1 MGQCTI
7 GGVRIITSTNSQTN
21 DKYTNFVIGATTS
34 RNVADLIVSDINSSK
49 FQRIMSKNA
58 EYAELAK
65 DSIFN
70 LDGNKF
76 KKYVRMYEKQEY
88 PSVAASAYK
97 GQVDSKGEFDS
108 ADTKKDALEYTGNL
122 AINVYYKLA
131 AKRGIS
137 KINDNAV
144 KTSIRK
150 EVARQIR
157 DNLLKRALSY
167 AETKNNKKAYENL
180 ENIAEQ
186 LIIADKRIVSARKHF
201 IEVKKTND
209 NDAKVLWA
217 TRLKAAVNDKEALTQ
232 DLLTQSHNLFK
243 GDIDALVNQNYLAL
257 ANQVLGNKID
267 QETWFSEV
275 GNLPSVFNIRELF
288 TDIREHDKVND
299 FKDYDEYNIESL
311 MTEDEIYS
319 IDASTANW
327 DDSIYSDY
335 LKHYD
340 GRLKLYFSSLFRLK
354 DTSKTEDGQYNY
366 ETDNKLGV
374 AQTMGAGYIIAQL
387 STFGDFS
394 SVNNFIASVREI
406 ANNIPG
412 LAGLIKLADDMENDR
427 SFANMVASNLAKPV
441 MLKNMII
448 YNGTDLNVV
457 HSNQAAYASTQIF
470 NRLMSISKITLNTFY
485 DESVDDIS
493 EQYLIELNKIN
504 NPEEFKSSRIK
515 IGNFIVNYFKTN
527 FAGINPDII
536 ENYYYTTDNNEKL
549 NRAKRL
555 LEIINRYNKQIP
567 KVQQSIAKESERVRR
582 TNEQLKKTIANTL
595 QLPEWYNV
603 PLSSEQRAQFNP
615 DAVDYTP
622 IISVIGQLSEL
633 LSGQMP
639 SNVELNSGN
648 AENNMSSDVI
658 KNSYLTNFLKQLN
671 YIIENPDGTEN
682 QQGVELLK
690 DFLTKKGKDKATGF
704 YEYSTILFGVKN
716 PRYKKGSQ
724 QPKYLRE
731 GLFIKDDNGVIT
743 LNPNAKNL
751 INIILFNGIKN
762 TNVRD
767 GQLYQ
772 NMSRSDY
779 FTSIVACYFSPIN
792 YNRQIGNG
800 SQQAVTDY
808 AQVLLR
814 IPSDASNQ
822 YAIQMPKWNTD
833 NLYNYD
839 EKATKDF
846 INEELIKPYTSLKGI
861 NDKFTKRVA
870 NNLYDDIKL
879 SAIFKNKKKNFID
892 TETAA
897 NILYDGGINGL
908 VNLYGYYHENNGK
921 LLPLVVKSGNS
932 SFIIYLESND
942 ATWKS
947 GKNYKIK
954 GISSLDGT
962 RIIKEDPLLLEKY
975 TEIQYKPVNEAIYEY
990 FISHMNTINEFAFNK
1005 QKTTRQYNKNS
1016 VIYQGFKNQL
1026 FGEFNGMFN
1035 AISDIFENI
1044 EGPDGRIHYVTKEN
1058 TTGLFDYYHYDKDIV
1073 KDGKLTGSAFT
1084 FTKLF
1089 TINNYNAGELIEQA
1103 LNLYG
1108 ENGLFKPYGDGKL
1121 ELNLDRIDL
1130 INQDLTANFDNIVK
1144 LFDSTLGT
1152 ILDKWLDTFSQ
1163 YINDESSKYSF
1174 VTQNYTRNQIQEALI
1189 NQTLAYMEFDD
1200 LFEGNSKFYKD
1211 AQTFLKRDKEVQAG
1225 GQAYMGGVDLSDDI
1239 GAPIHDINDT
1249 TGNPI
1254 SIQIRDRNGKFIDV
1268 KSKNF
1273 SGEAIV
1279 DGVLTAR
1286 NGFRA
1291 ITIKNTIKKFDISN
1305 DIYNKIKEQL
1315 LTQGISEEFASSI
1328 AENIASGYGY
1338 GKNGQSTKVNDAQ
1351 SYITFEEFIRRK
1363 WADGTISE
1371 YGDLIEKILDE
1382 NYKLTEADYDAI
1394 NRKIQV
1400 QKNFY
1405 YDIAFDDNTG
1415 LFYPRQIKN
1424 AEFVLIPR
1432 FIKGSELEQLYN
1444 IMKENDINQINTV
1457 ETSKA
1462 ANINTLEFW
1471 DNNGEVV
1478 YAKDENG
1485 EYITDDKGN
1494 KIPKL
1499 VKDIEK
1505 IPESIQTYYYRYLY
1519 KQQDVVDHID
1529 DEENKAGIQ
1538 ILKKIQDNIIGN
1550 PNASEA
1556 SKIAVKTIQDN
1567 LTQNVIDDFNQLMK
1581 DCGWT
1586 VNDRGELVNEDGS
1599 DQLNFDEFY
1608 RKARNE
1614 AARLGMDSN
1623 FIDYI
1628 TPDENGRSKMP
1639 TFMNNVSSKLESIA
1653 QSVFNNSI
1661 IRQKLPGFH
1670 AVQVSKVGYRNNLRY
1685 IVDDE
1690 GITCEIAIAPWSTEI
1705 KQMIAKYGKEK
1716 TRKKLEKIGADTFIG
1731 YRIPT
1736 EGKQSIIKMKV
1747 VDFLDETQG
1756 STIIVPDEWVAQSGS
1771 DFDIDTIYSIVHR
1784 LAIESKKVSKKVK
1797 VIKKTPEGKDFE
1809 VEETQWV
1816 DEDDFVVKNKGRD
1829 KRNNEILEA
1838 FKTILSDPASFEENA
1853 SRSNYDDIT
1862 NALDKYKPKEQNAS
1876 VYNVFT
1882 EVQFMQNAIDGRKLK
1897 AFSVNRDTFNS
1908 ISNIVHG
1915 VLQNSGITVE
1925 YDLSKINK
1933 DNLIA
1938 AYGKDAIYII
1948 DKDTDTLNFDEI
1960 NKTFLSKINY
1970 IPYKRTGDIIN
1981 SVSKGNNICLGT
1993 QMLCIEMIA
2002 DAFNNGDVQHNV
2014 KAWPISIWAKSP
2026 VTEDDII
2033 HYTTLV
2039 NINDKYYIFDMPQS
2053 EFIIPTGNVFTE
2065 YGETHKEAEIKE
2077 YKPRLIPFTKDSLQT
2092 LFGSTEEHAAS
2103 DINQSNDLLNR
2114 LSNKSNFKINLD
2126 ISFIKSIQKQYAKV
2140 YHNRIG
2146 WSDNNRNVVGKL
2158 ITPYSSQTT
2167 AHILDAIKQGTI
2179 PNETDYTF
2187 GSFKTLIDLGIDYD
2201 TAVSFLAQQ
2210 AITDLNDEYFKVNS
2224 VFTGGYLTVIENV
2237 YRKFAQDNGFTFN
2250 GEVIRDTAPFK
2261 IIIQAIEQNEDFV
2274 NKYKDYWGIK
2284 SFDDIPS
2291 LSEEKFAKNIN
2302 NGKNIYHYFGV
2313 LQIFNN
2319 LKKQTNIIEDIAQCS
2334 RPDAT
2339 GAKQTVRATR
2349 NMLKN
2354 ILDYSTDKKHS
2365 SLVTTSG
2372 NHFLDDLYGLEPWG
2386 WEYNGSVDWTD
2397 FNINLEASK
2406 YKYLAAM
2413 LKYGVKTSV
2422 EANKQLFL
2430 FAGDKFDKLTT
2441 FVESR
2446 IGREL
2451 NDDEFNLFKKYYVS
2465 NIYAGLELINSPI
2478 FLDKNNNIHSNPNYG
2493 NYGPSFWDTERSR
2506 IFGYTEPAENGDGF
2520 TVENISNPTE
2530 EEIEKYNLLTP
2541 LQKVLFIKKMMPY
2554 DDNIFNKLYIAKSSD
2569 RNIKEKGYTNNKISI
2584 NIDNN
2589 NIETLYQQ
2597 FADAFFNENS
2607 LIRLAAIDL
2616 LKYAMLVEGFN
2627 YKNGAVSKIIPN
2639 KVLLAYVN
2647 ERGENIIETI
2657 NDDFNINLDNEDEI
2671 ADKFIRSHSELLRTV
2686 TIAKPSSKENQTTLG
2701 DVLNRYREQIQVLKI
2716 NKDGKEVIDTEYDG
2730 YISIPVSDETND
2742 ILDALR
2748 LGSNTLSRKY
2758 IKINSA
2764 TSATDKQTVT
2774 LYKVIPNTSEDD
2786 KGFTYVT
2793 NYNLVP
2799 LNLLEENEYSDVSI
2813 NNNNNV
2819 YYNYDFYTAK
2829 HDEIINT
2836 ENFVVIDKEYRAEKY
2851 VRKTTYTSDYN
2862 RIESLIN
2869 DKDSPSKEL
2878 ATRTKD
2884 QIVNW
2889 YLNDRVNKNASTF
2902 GIIQV
2907 RGPLANTVL
2916 AFEKDAA
2923 HKESIQDIVL
2933 DDLGTILT
2941 VKIVPLNDR
2950 FVNKMRAIRKGIKKN
2965 VTEYVRD
2972 ISLSDNFYWG
2982 KENEYTGLY
2991 KIIPIISENTQER
3004 IEQEQKDTEITADE
3018 LHSKFSGIFDEIK
3031 YQTTGVRPITEIHD
3045 VSTLILKDLQYKKN
3059 HGNDSVANSLSM
3071 LSIKGFVPNDSESI
3085 EHYQTDIYKIAAKYY
3100 REAADDI
3107 LKRIDRFECNG
3118 SYYSIAND
3126 ELYEELREDSSR
3138 VNDLYRLILE
3148 ASTFGNQIAK
3158 IGDLQISGED
3168 KETSTNIE
3176 RIQKAIKDVRNNP
3189 KIHKAFQNVYNIYL
3203 AKEYATNPNIRMGIV
3218 EMTDIFGDSDWFDA
3232 NIGDITH
3239 LNHKQI
3245 QVVTKLATREL
3256 EKAHLIAADEIADF
3270 EEWWNNIEQQ
3280 LGKDGMT
3287 SALDKIIDKEGKFI
3301 KSYTKQFIEDKN
3313 AWRDKLAKAEANG
3326 KTSLEYLKVK
3336 HARDKWYIENVSQ
3349 QYVEQ
3354 YYKDK
3359 YNNEDYILRT
3369 NPEAYSEYLT
3379 LEQEYYGL
3387 GKFALLT
3394 TQQRLRKKVIAEKM
3408 SDMRADGPLNDF
3420 LNKRKEINDKYFE
3433 YVESDDFRNTLE
3445 KHKEIL
3451 NGYRKTYPDM
3461 TVWDMYTNPDEEFS
3475 RFKDSY
3481 DWIKCNTVYEFSND
3495 AKQAIYGAFR
3505 DLKTIDDMKKR
3516 PIMKVINKF
3525 DKDIR
3530 TDISGQIIGTLYSLD
3545 DAREIRDIM
3554 RRKYS
3559 PYGQFD
3565 EDGNLVIPLYTENK
3579 EAYDSDANLIKVVPE
3594 TPIFKENLFTEQLL
3608 DEDERTT
3615 EIRITKRKLYTRI
3628 NDIIKNGIVD
3638 EENAKAGYGK
3648 PGEISAKLLVE
3659 NCTKEELIELGNLY
3673 KDLRAISKAATRI
3686 YDEHNSDAGKTD
3698 KKPFVYRTNTPA
3710 LLGQHTYIQSLS
3722 GDIRKILENI
3732 FYEKDKDGF
3741 IKYKKKQ
3748 PIGNKFI
3755 YGYIDLN
3762 KNGLGEY
3769 TDEAKKYIDEKKTAA
3784 RKLLDENI
3792 VYENTEYYY
3801 KARAAAEAQ
3810 GEDYYNEW
3818 FDANHIYNPYKH
3830 QWEPIAIW
3838 TVMRANPA
3846 GNLHAKADY
3855 IANRDNTERIPKN
3868 GTINQNYNKDL
3879 GPTYNNKGSYTNA
3892 TYNNLTTQE
3901 KELLDGL
3908 EKRAYQYA
3916 ITSKQQKFLNAG
3928 FAPRVYEKDTDWVDT
3943 LNDTLNLFGLGR
3955 RNVPTKDWHENVDY
3969 SHDFDIEFNMYKL
3982 LKAKG
3987 YQQPLTLRKQA
3998 VGETNE
4004 EYAAYKKDY
4013 EEQVKQINAANLKLD
4028 NDVFS
4033 KNWKEVY
4040 KRLIEEGNNFLAR
4053 NRMKDLLYL
4062 TLEDLRQREAYATST
4077 RWRSVGDL
4085 VKNKNTSTNQNE
4097 AFYMTS
4103 QTRTADTFQNWIRRF
4118 LFEEYKKYN
4127 VGTNIADRVQA
4138 MNSAKFM
4145 MLNLMS
4151 GINNVTVGLVNMIM
4165 ESSAGDYF
4173 TNEDLRRAMANYTK
4187 NIPGIINHFVNDEV
4201 SNETVALMEMFS
4213 IEGYD
4218 RVQSPFQ
4225 DFKAQAA
4232 EKANSVAYGFLSS
4245 GEHFMQNSAMLAML
4259 ESHRLYQDPI
4269 SGKWVIGSEQDY
4281 LQGVEMAA
4289 IQATLKQLSE
4299 ESGINNAFYSQLKD
4313 YFNDVYIPSIK
4324 NDKREAMRFDRNQKD
4339 ILAAFIRSNGFKVG
4353 TKQEAV
4359 ARRKEFADRYL
4370 AIKSDL
4376 IKQAKEEF
4384 AGFTTIK
4391 DNVYFDEKQ
4400 KRERIKND
4408 SHLTQDHIAEL
4419 IVKAKSVNKKI
4430 HGVYDKLGAAK
4441 IERYTL
4447 GSLIMQYRKHL
4458 YPGFMK
4464 HWRKKGYYNELRGT
4478 NEYGM
4483 FWSVIDLLT
4492 TDFRYKGSIND
4503 HWSDAATGSDEQEA
4517 QKSIANVFK
4526 LFINNAIDLGINYKL
4541 LPDWQKRNIKRF
4553 AGDIGGIMV
4562 SLAVIA
4568 AIYALMDSDDLKDSK
4583 WANEMLYLAD
4593 RLYGESSM
4601 YGVFLS
4607 GGLWTEFSN
4616 FKDKPI
4622 VALDYVYDGMKL
4634 WGYISQWATN
4644 PDYEPNYTRGT
4655 YKGENKMW
4663 VTIRRNIPAYRQY
4676 QQIKHI
4682 NSHNNYYKVNEN
4694 NFAQTLFKNLG
4705 ISIRNDKQFD
4715 NSDPFYSLNR

>member
-7 GGVRIITSTNSQTN
+7 SGVRIITSTNSQIN

-34 RNVADLIVSDINSSK
+34 RNVADLIVSDINSGK
-49 FQRIMSKNA
+49 FQQTMSKNT

-76 KKYVRMYEKQEY
+76 KKYVRIYEKQEY
-88 PSVAASAYK
+88 PSVTASAYK

-108 ADTKKDALEYTGNL
+108 ADTKKEALEYTGNL
-122 AINVYYKLA
+122 AIDIYYKLA

-137 KINDNAV
+137 KINDNVIKA
-144 KTSIRK
+144 SIRK
-150 EVARQIR
+150 EVTRQIR
-157 DNLLKRALSY
+157 DTLLKRSIYY
-167 AETKNNKKAYENL
+167 AENKNKDNFSKNL
-180 ENIAEQ
+180 RNIAEQ
-186 LIIADKRIVSARKHF
+186 LITADKRIVSARKHF
-201 IEVKKTND
+201 IEVKKTNN

-217 TRLKAAVNDKEALTQ
+217 TRLKASVNDKEALTQ

-243 GDIDALVNQNYLAL
+243 GDIDTIENQNYLAL
-257 ANQVLGNKID
+257 AQQVLGD
-267 QETWFSEV
+267 ELSRTAWFSEV
-275 GNLPSVFNIRELF
+275 GNLPSVFDIRELF
-288 TDIREHDKVND
+288 ADIREHDKVND

-327 DDSIYSDY
+327 NDSIYSDY

-340 GRLKLYFSSLFRLK
+340 GRLKLYFSTLK
-354 DTSKTEDGQYNY
+354 TLGNIVTTNDGQYSY
-366 ETDNKLGV
+366 ERGNNRLGV
-374 AQTMGAGYIIAQL
+374 TETMGAGYIIAQL

-394 SVNNFIASVREI
+394 SVSAFIASVRRI
-406 ANNIPG
+406 AENIPG
-412 LAGLIKLADDMENDR
+412 LEGLIKLADDMENDR
-427 SFANMVASNLAKPV
+427 SFANMVTSNLAKPII
-441 MLKNMII
+441 LKNMII

-493 EQYLIELNKIN
+493 EQYLVELNKIN

-515 IGNFIVNYFKTN
+515 IGKFIVNYFKTN
-527 FAGINPDII
+527 FIGINPDII
-536 ENYYYTTDNNEKL
+536 ENYYYTNDNNEKL

-567 KVQQSIAKESERVRR
+567 KIQQSIAKEFETVRR
-582 TNEQLKKTIANTL
+582 TNEQLKKTIAKRNEIKL
-595 QLPEWYNV
+595 KDVYLP
-603 PLSSEQRAQFNP
+603 LEQRAQFNP

-622 IISVIGQLSEL
+622 IISIIGQLSEL

-682 QQGVELLK
+682 QRGVELLK

-731 GLFIKDDNGVIT
+731 GLFIKDDNGTIT

-833 NLYNYD
+833 NLYNYN

-846 INEELIKPYTSLKGI
+846 INEELIKPYISLKGV

-892 TETAA
+892 AETAA
-897 NILYDGGINGL
+897 NILYNGGINGL
-908 VNLYGYYHENNGK
+908 VNLYGYYQENNGK
-921 LLPLVVKSGNS
+921 LLPLVTKNGNS

-947 GKNYKIK
+947 GKNYKIR

-962 RIIKEDPLLLEKY
+962 RVVKEDPLLLEKY
-975 TEIQYKPVNEAIYEY
+975 TEIQYKNIDEAIYEY
-990 FISHMNTINEFAFNK
+990 FISHMNIINEFAFDK

-1035 AISDIFENI
+1035 AISDVFENI
-1044 EGPDGRIHYVTKEN
+1044 EGPDGKIHYVTKEN
-1058 TTGLFDYYHYDKDIV
+1058 TTGLFDYYHYNKSIV

-1089 TINNYNAGELIEQA
+1089 TINNYSAGELIEQV

-1108 ENGLFKPYGDGKL
+1108 EDGLFKPYGDGKL

-1130 INQDLTANFDNIVK
+1130 INQDLTANFDNIIK

-1163 YINDESSKYSF
+1163 YINEESSKYSF

-1200 LFEGNSKFYKD
+1200 LFEGSSKFYKD
-1211 AQTFLKRDKEVQAG
+1211 AQTFLKRDKEIQAG
-1225 GQAYMGGVDLSDDI
+1225 GQVYMGGVDLSDDI

-1254 SIQIRDRNGKFIDV
+1254 SIQIRDRNGKLIDV

-1291 ITIKNTIKKFDISN
+1291 ITIKNTIKKFYISN
-1305 DIYNKIKEQL
+1305 DIYNKIKKQL
-1315 LTQGISEEFASSI
+1315 LAQGISEEFASNI

-1371 YGDLIEKILDE
+1371 YGNLIEKILDE

-1432 FIKGSELEQLYN
+1432 FIRQTPLEELYN
-1444 IMKENDINQINTV
+1444 IMIDNDINQVNTI

-1471 DNNGEVV
+1471 DNNGV
-1478 YAKDENG
+1478 AHA
-1485 EYITDDKGN
+1485 N
-1494 KIPKL
+1494 KLKQDLATTPTA
-1499 VKDIEK
+1499 
-1505 IPESIQTYYYRYLY
+1505 IQTYYYRYLY

-1538 ILKKIQDNIIGN
+1538 ILKKIQDNVIGN

-1556 SKIAVKTIQDN
+1556 SKNAVKTIQDN

-1581 DCGWT
+1581 NCDWT
-1586 VNDRGELVNEDGS
+1586 VNDKGELVNEDGS

-1628 TPDENGRSKMP
+1628 TPDENGRPKMP

-1670 AVQVSKVGYRNNLRY
+1670 AVQVTKVGYRDDLKY

-1690 GITCEIAIAPWSTEI
+1690 GITCEIAVAPWSTEI
-1705 KQMIAKYGKEK
+1705 KQMIAKYGKEE
-1716 TRKKLEKIGADTFIG
+1716 TIKKLQTIGADTFIG

-1771 DFDIDTIYSIVHR
+1771 DFDIDTIYSIVHE
-1784 LAIESKKVSKKVK
+1784 LAIETEKVSKKVK

-1816 DEDDFVVKNKGRD
+1816 EEDNFVIKNKGRD

-1862 NALDKYKPKEQNAS
+1862 SALDKYKPKEQNAS

-1908 ISNIVHG
+1908 ISNVVHG

-1938 AYGKDAIYII
+1938 AYGEESIKISD
-1948 DKDTDTLNFDEI
+1948 DG
-1960 NKTFLSKINY
+1960 KT
-1970 IPYKRTGDIIN
+1970 
-1981 SVSKGNNICLGT
+1981 
-1993 QMLCIEMIA
+1993 
-2002 DAFNNGDVQHNV
+2002 
-2014 KAWPISIWAKSP
+2014 
-2026 VTEDDII
+2026 
-2033 HYTTLV
+2033 
-2039 NINDKYYIFDMPQS
+2039 
-2053 EFIIPTGNVFTE
+2053 
-2065 YGETHKEAEIKE
+2065 
-2077 YKPRLIPFTKDSLQT
+2077 
-2092 LFGSTEEHAAS
+2092 
-2103 DINQSNDLLNR
+2103 
-2114 LSNKSNFKINLD
+2114 
-2126 ISFIKSIQKQYAKV
+2126 AKV

-2146 WSDNNRNVVGKL
+2146 WSNNNRNVIGKL

-2201 TAVSFLAQQ
+2201 TAVSFLGQK

-2224 VFTGGYLTVIENV
+2224 VFTGGYPTVIENV
-2237 YRKFAQDNGFTFN
+2237 YRRFAQDNGFTFN
-2250 GEVIRDTAPFK
+2250 GEAIRDTAPFK
-2261 IIIQAIEQNEDFV
+2261 IVLQAIEQNEDFV
-2274 NKYKDYWGIK
+2274 NKYKEYWGLK

-2302 NGKNIYHYFGV
+2302 NGENIYHYFGV

-2319 LKKQTNIIEDIAQCS
+2319 LKKQTDIIEDIAQCS

-2354 ILDYSTDKKHS
+2354 IIEYSTDKKHS

-2372 NHFLDDLYGLEPWG
+2372 NHFLVDLYGLMD
-2386 WEYNGSVDWTD
+2386 NGD
-2397 FNINLEASK
+2397 INLDASK

-2413 LKYGVKTSV
+2413 LKYGIKTSV

-2430 FAGDKFDKLTT
+2430 FAGDNFDKLTT
-2441 FVESR
+2441 FIENR

-2451 NDDEFNLFKKYYVS
+2451 NDDEFNLLKKYYVS

-2493 NYGPSFWDTERSR
+2493 SYGPSFWDTERSR

-2520 TVENISNPTE
+2520 TVKNISNPSE

-2597 FADAFFNENS
+2597 FADAFFNENR

-2627 YKNGAVSKIIPN
+2627 YKNGAVSKVIPN

-2647 ERGENIIETI
+2647 ERGENIIESI
-2657 NDDFNINLDNEDEI
+2657 NHDFNVNLDNEDEI

-2686 TIAKPSSKENQTTLG
+2686 SIAKPSSKENQTTLG
-2701 DVLNRYREQIQVLKI
+2701 DVLNRYREQVQVLKV
-2716 NKDGKEVIDTEYDG
+2716 NKDGEEVIDTEYDG
-2730 YISIPVSDETND
+2730 YISIPVSDETKD

-2764 TSATDKQTVT
+2764 ISAADKQTVT
-2774 LYKVIPNTSEDD
+2774 LYKVIPNTSEND

-2799 LNLLEENEYSDVSI
+2799 LNLLEENEYSDTSI

-2851 VRKTTYTSDYN
+2851 IRKTTYSSDYN
-2862 RIESLIN
+2862 RIEFLIN

-2923 HKESIQDIVL
+2923 RKESIQDIVL
-2933 DDLGTILT
+2933 DDLGTTLT
-2941 VKIVPLNDR
+2941 VKIIPLSDR
-2950 FVNKMRAIRKGIKKN
+2950 FVNKMRAVRKGITKN

-2972 ISLSDNFYWG
+2972 ISLGNNFYWG
-2982 KENEYTGLY
+2982 KENEYHGLY

-3004 IEQEQKDTEITADE
+3004 IEQEQKDTEVTADE

-3118 SYYSIAND
+3118 SYYSIAD
-3126 ELYEELREDSSR
+3126 DKLYEELREDSSR
-3138 VNDLYRLILE
+3138 VNNLYRLILE

-3189 KIHKAFQNVYNIYL
+3189 KIYKAFQNVYNIYL

-3232 NIGDITH
+3232 NIGDVTH

-3245 QVVTKLATREL
+3245 QVVTKLATQEL
-3256 EKAHLIAADEIADF
+3256 EKARLIAADEIADF

-3301 KSYTKQFIEDKN
+3301 KPYTKQFIEDKD
-3313 AWRDKLAKAEANG
+3313 AWRNKLSKAEANG
-3326 KTSLEYLKVK
+3326 KTSLEYLKIK

-3359 YNNEDYILRT
+3359 YDNEDYILRI
-3369 NPEAYSEYLT
+3369 NPEAYSKYLT

-3387 GKFALLT
+3387 GKFTLLT
-3394 TQQRLRKKVIAEKM
+3394 AQQRLRKKVIAEKM

-3451 NGYRKTYPDM
+3451 DGYRRIYPDM
-3461 TVWDMYTNPDEEFS
+3461 SVWDMYTNPDEEFS
-3475 RFKDSY
+3475 RFRDSY
-3481 DWIKCNTVYEFSND
+3481 DWIKCNTVYEFSDD

-3505 DLKTIDDMKKR
+3505 DLKTTDDMKKR

-3565 EDGNLVIPLYTENK
+3565 EDGNLIIPPYTENK

-3594 TPIFKENLFTEQLL
+3594 TPIFKESLFTEQLL

-3615 EIRITKRKLYTRI
+3615 EIRVTKRKLYTRI

-3638 EENAKAGYGK
+3638 EENAQAGYGK

-3673 KDLRAISKAATRI
+3673 KDLRTISKAATRI

-3698 KKPFVYRTNTPA
+3698 KKPFVYRTNSLA
-3710 LLGQHTYIQSLS
+3710 LSDQHIYIQSLS

-3732 FYEKDKDGF
+3732 FYEKDRNGF
-3741 IKYKKKQ
+3741 IKYKKKK

-3762 KNGLGEY
+3762 KNSSGEY
-3769 TDEAKKYIDEKKTAA
+3769 TDEAKKYINEKKTAA

-3792 VYENTEYYY
+3792 VYENTEYYD
-3801 KARAAAEAQ
+3801 KAKIAAKAQ

-3818 FDANHIYNPYKH
+3818 RDANHVYNPYKH
-3830 QWEPIAIW
+3830 KLEPIAIW

-3846 GNLHAKADY
+3846 GSLHAKADY
-3855 IANRDNTERIPKN
+3855 VANRDNTERIPKN

-3879 GPTYNNKGSYTNA
+3879 GPTYNNKGSYTNT
-3892 TYNNLTTQE
+3892 TYNNFTTQE

-3916 ITSKQQKFLNAG
+3916 ITSKQQRFLNAG
-3928 FAPRVYEKDTDWVDT
+3928 FAPRVYEKDTDWADT

-3987 YQQPLTLRKQA
+3987 YQQPPTLRKQA

-4004 EYAAYKKDY
+4004 EYAAYKRDH

-4040 KRLIEEGNNFLAR
+4040 KRLIEEGNNFITR
-4053 NRMKDLLYL
+4053 NKMKDLLYL
-4062 TLEDLRQREAYATST
+4062 TFEDLRQREAYATST
-4077 RWRSVGDL
+4077 RWRSIGDL

-4103 QTRTADTFQNWIRRF
+4103 QARTADTFQNWIRRF

-4151 GINNVTVGLVNMIM
+4151 GINNVNVGLVNMIM
-4165 ESSAGDYF
+4165 ESTAGDYF
-4173 TNEDLRRAMANYTK
+4173 TNADLRRAMANYTK
-4187 NIPGIINHFVNDEV
+4187 NVPGIINHFVNDEV

-4232 EKANSVAYGFLSS
+4232 EKANSIAYGFLSS
-4245 GEHFMQNSAMLAML
+4245 GEHFMQNSVMLAML
-4259 ESHRLYQDPI
+4259 ESHKLYIDPADEKHE
-4269 SGKWVIGSEQDY
+4269 KWVIGSEQDY
-4281 LQGVEMAA
+4281 LQGIEMAA
-4289 IQATLKQLSE
+4289 IRATLKQLSE
-4299 ESGINNAFYSQLKD
+4299 ESGTNNAFYSQLKD

-4324 NDKREAMRFDRNQKD
+4324 TDKREAMRFDRNQKD
-4339 ILAAFIRSNGFKVG
+4339 ILGAFIRSNGFKVG

-4384 AGFTTIK
+4384 ADFTTIK

-4400 KRERIKND
+4400 KRERIKNG

-4419 IVKAKSVNKKI
+4419 VVKAKSVNKKI

-4503 HWSDAATGSDEQEA
+4503 HWADAATSSDEQEA
-4517 QKSIANVFK
+4517 QKSVANVFK

-4553 AGDIGGIMV
+4553 AGDIGGIMI
-4562 SLAVIA
+4562 SLTVIA
-4568 AIYALMDSDDLKDSK
+4568 AIYALMDGDDLKDSK

-4663 VTIRRNIPAYRQY
+4663 VTVRRNIPAYRQY

-4682 NSHNNYYKVNEN
+4682 SSHNNYYKVNEN

-4705 ISIRNDKQFD
+4705 ISIRNDSQFD

>member
-34 RNVADLIVSDINSSK
+34 RNVADLIVSDINSGK
-49 FQRIMSKNA
+49 FQQIMSKNA

-88 PSVAASAYK
+88 PSVTASAYK

-144 KTSIRK
+144 KASIRK
-150 EVARQIR
+150 EIARQIR

-167 AETKNNKKAYENL
+167 AETKNNKKAYENI

-217 TRLKAAVNDKEALTQ
+217 NRLKAATNDKEALTQ

-257 ANQVLGNKID
+257 ANQVLGNKIN

-311 MTEDEIYS
+311 MTEDEVYS

-327 DDSIYSDY
+327 DDSVYSDY

-441 MLKNMII
+441 ILKNMII

-470 NRLMSISKITLNTFY
+470 NRLMGISKITLNTFY

-493 EQYLIELNKIN
+493 EQYLVELNKIN

-582 TNEQLKKTIANTL
+582 TNEQLKKIIANTL

-622 IISVIGQLSEL
+622 IISIIGQLSEL

-682 QQGVELLK
+682 QRGVELLK

-716 PRYKKGSQ
+716 PRYRKGSQ

-779 FTSIVACYFSPIN
+779 FTSIIACYFFPIN

-822 YAIQMPKWNTD
+822 YAIQMPKWNID

-846 INEELIKPYTSLKGI
+846 INEELIKPYISLKGV
-861 NDKFTKRVA
+861 NDKFTKKVA

-892 TETAA
+892 AETAA
-897 NILYDGGINGL
+897 NILYNGGINGL
-908 VNLYGYYHENNGK
+908 VNLYGYYQENNGK
-921 LLPLVVKSGNS
+921 LLPLVVKNGNS
-932 SFIIYLESND
+932 SFIVYLESND

-962 RIIKEDPLLLEKY
+962 RVVKEDPLLLEKY
-975 TEIQYKPVNEAIYEY
+975 TEIQYKAVNEAIYEY
-990 FISHMNTINEFAFNK
+990 FISHMNTINEFAFDK

-1044 EGPDGRIHYVTKEN
+1044 EGSDGRIHYVTKEN
-1058 TTGLFDYYHYDKDIV
+1058 TTGLFDFYHYNKSIV
-1073 KDGKLTGSAFT
+1073 ENGKLTGSAFT

-1130 INQDLTANFDNIVK
+1130 INQDLTANFDNIIK
-1144 LFDSTLGT
+1144 LFDSTLGA
-1152 ILDKWLDTFSQ
+1152 ILDKWLDAFSQ
-1163 YINDESSKYSF
+1163 YINEESSKYSF

-1200 LFEGNSKFYKD
+1200 LFEGSSKFYKD

-1249 TGNPI
+1249 IGNPI
-1254 SIQIRDRNGKFIDV
+1254 SIQIRDRNGKLIDV

-1273 SGEAIV
+1273 SGEAII

-1305 DIYNKIKEQL
+1305 DIYNKIKKQL
-1315 LTQGISEEFASSI
+1315 LAQGISEEFASSI

-1338 GKNGQSTKVNDAQ
+1338 GKNGQFTKVNDAQ

-1382 NYKLTEADYDAI
+1382 NYKLTEADYNAI

-1424 AEFVLIPR
+1424 AEFVLILR
-1432 FIKGSELEQLYN
+1432 FIRQTPLEELYN
-1444 IMKENDINQINTV
+1444 IMIDNDINQVNTI

-1471 DNNGEVV
+1471 DNNGV
-1478 YAKDENG
+1478 AHA
-1485 EYITDDKGN
+1485 DKL
-1494 KIPKL
+1494 KQDLATTPTA
-1499 VKDIEK
+1499 
-1505 IPESIQTYYYRYLY
+1505 IQTYYYRYLY

-1538 ILKKIQDNIIGN
+1538 ILKKIQDNVIGN

-1556 SKIAVKTIQDN
+1556 SKTAVKTIQDN

-1586 VNDRGELVNEDGS
+1586 VNDKGELINEDGS

-1628 TPDENGRSKMP
+1628 TPDENGRPKMP

-1670 AVQVSKVGYRNNLRY
+1670 AIQVTKVGYRDDLRY

-1690 GITCEIAIAPWSTEI
+1690 GITCEIAVAPWSTEI
-1705 KQMIAKYGKEK
+1705 KQMIAKYGKEE
-1716 TRKKLEKIGADTFIG
+1716 TIKKLQAIGADTFIG

-1771 DFDIDTIYSIVHR
+1771 DFDIDTIYSIVHE
-1784 LAIESKKVSKKVK
+1784 LAIETEKVSKKVK

-1809 VEETQWV
+1809 VEETQWIE
-1816 DEDDFVVKNKGRD
+1816 EDNFVIKNKGRD

-1838 FKTILSDPASFEENA
+1838 FKTILSDPTSFEENA

-1908 ISNIVHG
+1908 ISNVVHG

-1938 AYGKDAIYII
+1938 AYG
-1948 DKDTDTLNFDEI
+1948 E
-1960 NKTFLSKINY
+1960 
-1970 IPYKRTGDIIN
+1970 
-1981 SVSKGNNICLGT
+1981 
-1993 QMLCIEMIA
+1993 
-2002 DAFNNGDVQHNV
+2002 
-2014 KAWPISIWAKSP
+2014 
-2026 VTEDDII
+2026 
-2033 HYTTLV
+2033 
-2039 NINDKYYIFDMPQS
+2039 
-2053 EFIIPTGNVFTE
+2053 EFI
-2065 YGETHKEAEIKE
+2065 K
-2077 YKPRLIPFTKDSLQT
+2077 R
-2092 LFGSTEEHAAS
+2092 S
-2103 DINQSNDLLNR
+2103 DDG
-2114 LSNKSNFKINLD
+2114 KT
-2126 ISFIKSIQKQYAKV
+2126 AKV

-2146 WSDNNRNVVGKL
+2146 WSNNNRNVVGKL

-2187 GSFKTLIDLGIDYD
+2187 GSFKTFIDLGIDYD
-2201 TAVSFLAQQ
+2201 TAVSFLGQK

-2224 VFTGGYLTVIENV
+2224 VFTGGYPTVIENV

-2250 GEVIRDTAPFK
+2250 GEAIRDTAPFK
-2261 IIIQAIEQNEDFV
+2261 IVLQAIEQNEDFV
-2274 NKYKDYWGIK
+2274 NKYKEYWGLK

-2291 LSEEKFAKNIN
+2291 LSEEKFSKNIN
-2302 NGKNIYHYFGV
+2302 DGKNIYHYFGV

-2319 LKKQTNIIEDIAQCS
+2319 LKKQTDIIEDIAQCS

-2372 NHFLDDLYGLEPWG
+2372 NHFLYDLYGLEPWG
-2386 WEYNGSVDWTD
+2386 WEHNGSVDWTD

-2413 LKYGVKTSV
+2413 LKYGIKTSV

-2441 FVESR
+2441 FIENR

-2451 NDDEFNLFKKYYVS
+2451 NDDEFNLLKKYYVS

-2493 NYGPSFWDTERSR
+2493 SYGPSFWDTERSR

-2541 LQKVLFIKKMMPY
+2541 LQKVLFIKKMIPY

-2627 YKNGAVSKIIPN
+2627 YKNGVVSKIIPN

-2657 NDDFNINLDNEDEI
+2657 NNDFNINLDNEDEI
-2671 ADKFIRSHSELLRTV
+2671 ADKFIRSHSELLKTV

-2701 DVLNRYREQIQVLKI
+2701 DVLNRYREQIQVLKV
-2716 NKDGKEVIDTEYDG
+2716 NKDGKEVIDIEYDG
-2730 YISIPVSDETND
+2730 YISIPVSDETKD

-2748 LGSNTLSRKY
+2748 LGSNTLSHKY

-2764 TSATDKQTVT
+2764 INATDKQTVT
-2774 LYKVIPNTSEDD
+2774 LYKVIPNTSETD

-2851 VRKTTYTSDYN
+2851 IRKTTYTSDYN

-2923 HKESIQDIVL
+2923 RKESIQDIVL
-2933 DDLGTILT
+2933 DDLGTTLT
-2941 VKIVPLNDR
+2941 IKIVPLNDR

-2972 ISLSDNFYWG
+2972 ISLGDNFYWG
-2982 KENEYTGLY
+2982 KENEYHGFY

-3004 IEQEQKDTEITADE
+3004 IEQEQKDTEVTADE

-3118 SYYSIAND
+3118 SYYSIADD

-3232 NIGDITH
+3232 NIGDVTH

-3245 QVVTKLATREL
+3245 QVVTKLATQEL
-3256 EKAHLIAADEIADF
+3256 EKARLIAADEIADF

-3287 SALDKIIDKEGKFI
+3287 SALDKIINKEGKFI
-3301 KSYTKQFIEDKN
+3301 KSYTKQFIEDKD

-3359 YNNEDYILRT
+3359 YDNEDYILRI

-3394 TQQRLRKKVIAEKM
+3394 AQQRLRKKVIAEKM

-3451 NGYRKTYPDM
+3451 DGYRKTYPDM
-3461 TVWDMYTNPDEEFS
+3461 TIWDMYTNPDEEFS
-3475 RFKDSY
+3475 RFRDSY
-3481 DWIKCNTVYEFSND
+3481 DWIKCNTVYEFSDD

-3505 DLKTIDDMKKR
+3505 DLKTADDMKKR

-3530 TDISGQIIGTLYSLD
+3530 TDISGQIIGTLYSLN

-3565 EDGNLVIPLYTENK
+3565 EDGNLIAPPYTENK

-3594 TPIFKENLFTEQLL
+3594 TPIFKESLFTEQLL
-3608 DEDERTT
+3608 DEDERTA
-3615 EIRITKRKLYTRI
+3615 EIRATKRKLYTRI
-3628 NDIIKNGIVD
+3628 NNIIKNGIVD
-3638 EENAKAGYGK
+3638 EENAQAGYGR

-3673 KDLRAISKAATRI
+3673 KDLRAISKASTRI

-3722 GDIRKILENI
+3722 GDIRKVLENI
-3732 FYEKDKDGF
+3732 FYEKDRDGF

-3762 KNGLGEY
+3762 KNGFGEY
-3769 TDEAKKYIDEKKTAA
+3769 TDETKKYIDEKKTAA
-3784 RKLLDENI
+3784 RKLLNENI

-3801 KARAAAEAQ
+3801 KAKAAAEAQ

-3855 IANRDNTERIPKN
+3855 VANRDNTERIPKN

-3879 GPTYNNKGSYTNA
+3879 GPTYNNKGSYTN
-3892 TYNNLTTQE
+3892 TIYSNLTTQE

-3916 ITSKQQKFLNAG
+3916 ITSKQQRFLNAS

-3943 LNDTLNLFGLGR
+3943 VNDTLNLFGLGR

-3969 SHDFDIEFNMYKL
+3969 SHDFDIEFDMYKL

-3987 YQQPLTLRKQA
+3987 YQQPPTLRKQA

-4062 TLEDLRQREAYATST
+4062 TLEDLRQKEAYATST
-4077 RWRSVGDL
+4077 RWRSTGDL
-4085 VKNKNTSTNQNE
+4085 VKNRNTSTNQNE

-4103 QTRTADTFQNWIRRF
+4103 QARTVDTFQNWIRRF

-4151 GINNVTVGLVNMIM
+4151 GINNVNVGLVNMVM
-4165 ESSAGDYF
+4165 ESTAGDYF
-4173 TNEDLRRAMANYTK
+4173 TNADLRRAMANYTK
-4187 NIPGIINHFVNDEV
+4187 NVPGIINHFVNDEI

-4218 RVQSPFQ
+4218 RIQSPFQ

-4232 EKANSVAYGFLSS
+4232 EKANSIAYGFLSS

-4259 ESHRLYQDPI
+4259 ESHKLYQDPI
-4269 SGKWVIGSEQDY
+4269 NGKWVIGSEQDY
-4281 LQGVEMAA
+4281 LQGIEMAA
-4289 IQATLKQLSE
+4289 IQTTLKQLSE
-4299 ESGINNAFYSQLKD
+4299 ESGTNNAFYSQLKD

-4339 ILAAFIRSNGFKVG
+4339 ILGAFIRSNGFKIG

-4359 ARRKEFADRYL
+4359 ARRKEFADKYL

-4384 AGFTTIK
+4384 ANFTTIK

-4400 KRERIKND
+4400 KRERIKDD

-4419 IVKAKSVNKKI
+4419 VVKAKSVNKKI

-4503 HWSDAATGSDEQEA
+4503 HWADAATGSDEQEA
-4517 QKSIANVFK
+4517 QKSIANTFK

-4553 AGDIGGIMV
+4553 AGDMGGIMI

-4663 VTIRRNIPAYRQY
+4663 VTVRRNIPAYRQY

-4682 NSHNNYYKVNEN
+4682 SSHNNYYKVNEN

-4705 ISIRNDKQFD
+4705 ISIRNDSQFD

>member
-7 GGVRIITSTNSQTN
+7 GGVRIITSTNPQTN
-21 DKYTNFVIGATTS
+21 EKYTNFVIGATTS
-34 RNVADLIVSDINSSK
+34 RSVADMIVSDINTGK
-49 FQRIMSKNA
+49 FQQVLNENK
-58 EYAELAK
+58 EFAELSK
-65 DSIFN
+65 GDIFN

-76 KKYVRMYEKQEY
+76 KKYVRVYEKQEY
-88 PSVAASAYK
+88 PSIAASAYK

-122 AINVYYKLA
+122 AIGVYYKLA
-131 AKRGIS
+131 AKRGVN
-137 KINDNAV
+137 KIKDDAV
-144 KTSIRK
+144 KISIRK
-150 EVARQIR
+150 EVAKQIR
-157 DNLLKRALSY
+157 DTLLKRALSY
-167 AETKNNKKAYENL
+167 AEIKNNKKAYEKI

-186 LIIADKRIVSARKHF
+186 LIIADKRIVSARKHL

-217 TRLKAAVNDKEALTQ
+217 TRLKTAVNNKEALTQ
-232 DLLTQSHNLFK
+232 DLLTESYNLFK
-243 GDIDALVNQNYLAL
+243 GDINALVNQNYLAL
-257 ANQVLGNKID
+257 AQQVLGNNIS
-267 QETWFSEV
+267 QEAWFNEV
-275 GNLPSVFNIRELF
+275 GNLPSVFDIKELF
-288 TDIREHDKVND
+288 TDIREHDKAND
-299 FKDYDEYNIESL
+299 FKDYDEYSLESL
-311 MTEDEIYS
+311 MNEDELYS

-327 DDSIYSDY
+327 NDALYGDY
-335 LKHYD
+335 LKYYD
-340 GRLKLYFSSLFRLK
+340 GRLKLYFNSLFRLK

-394 SVNNFIASVREI
+394 SVNNFIASVRTM

-412 LAGLIKLADDMENDR
+412 LAGLIKLADDMEADR

-441 MLKNMII
+441 ILKNMII

-457 HSNQAAYASTQIF
+457 HSNQSAYASTQIF
-470 NRLMSISKITLNTFY
+470 NRLMGISKITLNTFY
-485 DESVDDIS
+485 DESIDDIA
-493 EQYLIELNKIN
+493 EKYLIEVSKIN

-515 IGNFIVNYFKTN
+515 IGNFIVDYFKTH
-527 FAGINPDII
+527 FAGINPDVI

-555 LEIINRYNKQIP
+555 LEIISRYNKQIP

-582 TNEQLKKTIANTL
+582 TNEQIKKTIANTL
-595 QLPEWYNV
+595 QLPEWRNV
-603 PLSSEQRAQFNP
+603 PLSSEQRTQFNP

-622 IISVIGQLSEL
+622 IISIIGQLSEL

-690 DFLTKKGKDKATGF
+690 DFLTKKGKDKATEF

-716 PRYKKGSQ
+716 PLYKKGSQ
-724 QPKYLRE
+724 QSKYLRE
-731 GLFIKDDNGVIT
+731 GLFIKDDNGAIT

-751 INIILFNGIKN
+751 INVILFNGIKN

-822 YAIQMPKWNTD
+822 YAIQMPKWNTTD
-833 NLYNYD
+833 LYKYN
-839 EKATKDF
+839 ENATKTF
-846 INEELIKPYTSLKGI
+846 INEELVSPYTSLKGI
-861 NDKFTKRVA
+861 HDSFTKKVA
-870 NNLYDDIKL
+870 ANLYDDIKL
-879 SAIFKNKKKNFID
+879 SAIFKNRKKNFID
-892 TETAA
+892 AETAA
-897 NILYDGGINGL
+897 NILYNGGIDG
-908 VNLYGYYHENNGK
+908 VTSLYGYYQENNGK
-921 LLPLVVKSGNS
+921 LLPLVVKNTNS

-962 RIIKEDPLLLEKY
+962 RIVKEDPLLLEKY
-975 TEIQYKPVNEAIYEY
+975 IEIQYKPVNDAIYEY
-990 FISHMNTINEFAFNK
+990 FVSNINTVNEFAFDK

-1016 VIYQGFKNQL
+1016 VIYQGFKNQIL
-1026 FGEFNGMFN
+1026 GEFNGMFN

-1044 EGPDGRIHYVTKEN
+1044 EGPDGKIHYVTKEN
-1058 TTGLFDYYHYDKDIV
+1058 TNGLFDFYHYDKTIV
-1073 KDGKLTGSAFT
+1073 KDGKLTGFAFK
-1084 FTKLF
+1084 FNKLF
-1089 TINNYNAGELIEQA
+1089 TIDNYNAEELIEQA

-1108 ENGLFKPYGDGKL
+1108 ENGLFKQYDNEKL
-1121 ELNLDRIDL
+1121 ELNLDRTDL
-1130 INQDLTANFDNIVK
+1130 INSDLTANLDNINN
-1144 LFDSTLGT
+1144 LFNTVLGT
-1152 ILDKWLDTFSQ
+1152 ILDKWLDAFSQ
-1163 YINDESSKYSF
+1163 YIITESEKYSF
-1174 VTQNYTRNQIQEALI
+1174 VSENYTRNQIQEALF

-1200 LFEGNSKFYKD
+1200 LFEGSSKFYKD

-1249 TGNPI
+1249 MGNPI

-1268 KSKNF
+1268 KAKNY

-1279 DGVLTAR
+1279 DGILTAR

-1305 DIYNKIKEQL
+1305 DIYNKVKQQL
-1315 LTQGISEEFASSI
+1315 LTQGISEEFASNI

-1338 GKNGQSTKVNDAQ
+1338 GKNGQFTKVNDAQ

-1363 WADGTISE
+1363 WTDGTISE

-1382 NYKLTEADYDAI
+1382 NYKLTEADYDTI

-1432 FIKGSELEQLYN
+1432 FIRQTPLEELYQ
-1444 IMKENDINQINTV
+1444 IMIDNDINQVNTI

-1462 ANINTLEFW
+1462 ANVNTLEFW
-1471 DNNGEVV
+1471 DNDGV
-1478 YAKDENG
+1478 AHA
-1485 EYITDDKGN
+1485 DKL
-1494 KIPKL
+1494 KQDLAATPTA
-1499 VKDIEK
+1499 
-1505 IPESIQTYYYRYLY
+1505 IQTYYYRYLY

-1538 ILKKIQDNIIGN
+1538 ILKKIQDNVIGN

-1556 SKIAVKTIQDN
+1556 AKQAVRTIQDN
-1567 LTQNVIDDFNQLMK
+1567 LTQNVIDDFNKLIK
-1581 DCGWT
+1581 SCGWT
-1586 VNDRGELVNEDGS
+1586 VNDRGQLVNEDGS

-1608 RKARNE
+1608 RRAKEE

-1623 FIDYI
+1623 FMDYI
-1628 TPDENGRSKMP
+1628 TTDDNGRPIMP

-1670 AVQVSKVGYRNNLRY
+1670 AVQVSKVGYRDNLRY
-1685 IVDDE
+1685 IVDDD
-1690 GITCEIAIAPWSTEI
+1690 GITCEIVVAPWSKEI
-1705 KQMIAKYGKEK
+1705 KQMIAKYGKEE
-1716 TRKKLEKIGADTFIG
+1716 TIKKLQEIGADTFIG

-1771 DFDIDTIYSIVHR
+1771 DFDIDTIYSIVHE
-1784 LAIESKKVSKKVK
+1784 LAIESEKVSKKVK
-1797 VIKKTPEGKDFE
+1797 VTKKTPEGKDFE
-1809 VEETQWV
+1809 VEETQWI
-1816 DEDDFVVKNKGRD
+1816 DEDRFVIKNKGRD

-1862 NALDKYKPKEQNAS
+1862 SALDKYKPKEENAS

-1908 ISNIVHG
+1908 ISNVVHG
-1915 VLQNSGITVE
+1915 IIQDSGITVE

-1938 AYGKDAIYII
+1938 AYGKEAVKI
-1948 DKDTDTLNFDEI
+1948 
-1960 NKTFLSKINY
+1960 SK
-1970 IPYKRTGDIIN
+1970 
-1981 SVSKGNNICLGT
+1981 
-1993 QMLCIEMIA
+1993 
-2002 DAFNNGDVQHNV
+2002 NG
-2014 KAWPISIWAKSP
+2014 
-2026 VTEDDII
+2026 
-2033 HYTTLV
+2033 
-2039 NINDKYYIFDMPQS
+2039 
-2053 EFIIPTGNVFTE
+2053 
-2065 YGETHKEAEIKE
+2065 
-2077 YKPRLIPFTKDSLQT
+2077 
-2092 LFGSTEEHAAS
+2092 
-2103 DINQSNDLLNR
+2103 
-2114 LSNKSNFKINLD
+2114 KI
-2126 ISFIKSIQKQYAKV
+2126 AKV

-2201 TAVSFLAQQ
+2201 TTVSFLGQK
-2210 AITDLNDEYFKVNS
+2210 AITDLNDEYFKINS
-2224 VFTGGYLTVIENV
+2224 VFTGGYPTVIENV
-2237 YRKFAQDNGFTFN
+2237 YRRFAQEHGFTFN
-2250 GEVIRDTAPFK
+2250 DEVIRDTAPFG
-2261 IIIQAIEQNEDFV
+2261 IVLRAIEQNEDFV
-2274 NKYKDYWGIK
+2274 KKYKEYWGLN

-2302 NGKNIYHYFGV
+2302 NGKNIYHYFGI

-2319 LKKQTNIIEDIAQCS
+2319 LKKQTDIIEDVAQCS

-2349 NMLKN
+2349 KMLKN

-2365 SLVTTSG
+2365 NLITTSG
-2372 NHFLDDLYGLEPWG
+2372 NHFLYDLYGLEPWG
-2386 WEYNGSVDWTD
+2386 WAHKDSVDWTD

-2413 LKYGVKTSV
+2413 LKYGIKTSV

-2430 FAGDKFDKLTT
+2430 FAGDKFDQLTS
-2441 FVESR
+2441 FVENR

-2478 FLDKNNNIHSNPNYG
+2478 FLDKNNNIISNPNYG
-2493 NYGPSFWDTERSR
+2493 SYGPSFWDTERSR
-2506 IFGYTEPAENGDGF
+2506 IFGYTEPAENGDSF
-2520 TVENISNPTE
+2520 AVENFSTPTE
-2530 EEIEKYNLLTP
+2530 EELKQYNLLTP
-2541 LQKVLFIKKMMPY
+2541 LQKVLFIKRIMPY
-2554 DDNIFNKLYIAKSSD
+2554 DDNIFNKLYISKSSD
-2569 RNIKEKGYTNNKISI
+2569 KNIKEKGYTNNKISI

-2597 FADAFFNENS
+2597 FADAFFNENK

-2616 LKYAMLVEGFN
+2616 IKYAMLVEGFN
-2627 YKNGAVSKIIPN
+2627 YKNGAISKIIPN
-2639 KVLLAYVN
+2639 NILLGHIN
-2647 ERGENIIETI
+2647 ERGFDLIERI
-2657 NDDFNINLDNEDEI
+2657 NDDFIINLYNEDEI
-2671 ADKFIRSHSELLRTV
+2671 ADRFIRSHSELLRTI
-2686 TIAKPSSKENQTTLG
+2686 TISKPSSKENQTTLG

-2716 NKDGKEVIDTEYDG
+2716 NKEGKESTTTEYDG
-2730 YISIPVSDETND
+2730 YISIPVSDETKD

-2748 LGSNTLSRKY
+2748 LKNNLSPKY

-2764 TSATDKQTVT
+2764 TTATEKQTVT
-2774 LYKVIPNTSEDD
+2774 LYKVIPNTSEND

-2799 LNLLEENEYSDVSI
+2799 LNLLEENEYSDISI

-2829 HDEIINT
+2829 HDDIINT
-2836 ENFVVIDKEYRAEKY
+2836 KNFIVIDEQYRAEKY
-2851 VRKTTYTSDYN
+2851 IRKTTYGSDYN

-2869 DKDSPSKEL
+2869 GNDSPVKEL
-2878 ATRTKD
+2878 ATRAKE

-2889 YLNDRVNKNASTF
+2889 YLNDRINKKASTF

-2916 AFEKDAA
+2916 AFEKNDAR
-2923 HKESIQDIVL
+2923 KGSIQDIVL
-2933 DDLGTILT
+2933 DDLGTTLT
-2941 VKIVPLNDR
+2941 AKIVPLDYGLLK
-2950 FVNKMRAIRKGIKKN
+2950 KMRAIRKGIKRN

-2972 ISLSDNFYWG
+2972 FALSNSVYWG
-2982 KENEYTGLY
+2982 KEDEYPGLY
-2991 KIIPIISENTQER
+2991 KVIPVISENTQER
-3004 IEQEQKDTEITADE
+3004 VEQEQKDSEITADE
-3018 LHSKFSGIFDEIK
+3018 LHSKFSGILDEIK

-3045 VSTLILKDLQYKKN
+3045 VSALIMKDLQYKKN

-3071 LSIKGFVPNDSESI
+3071 LSIKGFAPNDSESL
-3085 EHYQTDIYKIAAKYY
+3085 ENYQTDIYKIAAKYY

-3107 LKRIDRFECNG
+3107 LKRINNFECNG
-3118 SYYSIAND
+3118 AYYSIADD
-3126 ELYEELREDSSR
+3126 ELYEALRQDSSK

-3148 ASTFGNQIAK
+3148 ASTFGNQIAR
-3158 IGDLQISGED
+3158 IGDLQIDGED

-3176 RIQKAIKDVRNNP
+3176 RIQKAIKDVRNNT
-3189 KIHKAFQNVYNIYL
+3189 KVHRAFQNVYNIYL

-3232 NIGDITH
+3232 NIGDVTH

-3245 QVVTKLATREL
+3245 QIVTKLATQEL
-3256 EKAHLIAADEIADF
+3256 EKARLIAADEVADF

-3287 SALDKIIDKEGKFI
+3287 FALNKIIDKEGKFI
-3301 KSYTKQFIEDKN
+3301 KSYTKQFIEDKD
-3313 AWRDKLAKAEANG
+3313 AWRDKLAKAEVNG

-3359 YNNEDYILRT
+3359 YDNEDYILRI
-3369 NPEAYSEYLT
+3369 NPEAYSKYLT

-3387 GKFALLT
+3387 SKFALLT

-3445 KHKEIL
+3445 KHKDIL
-3451 NGYRKTYPDM
+3451 DGYRKAYPDM
-3461 TVWDMYTNPDEEFS
+3461 NLWDMYTNPDEEFA
-3475 RFKDSY
+3475 RFRDSY
-3481 DWIKCNTVYEFSND
+3481 DWIKCNTVYEFSDD

-3505 DLKTIDDMKKR
+3505 DLKTTDDTKKR

-3545 DAREIRDIM
+3545 DSREIRDIM

-3565 EDGNLVIPLYTENK
+3565 EEENLVAPPYTENK

-3594 TPIFKENLFTEQLL
+3594 TPIFKESLFTEQLL
-3608 DEDERTT
+3608 DEDERTA
-3615 EIRITKRKLYTRI
+3615 EIRATKRKLYTRI
-3628 NDIIKNGIVD
+3628 NNIIKNGIVD
-3638 EENAKAGYGK
+3638 EENAQAGYGK

-3659 NCTKEELIELGNLY
+3659 NCTKEELIELANLY
-3673 KDLRAISKAATRI
+3673 KDLRVISKAATRI
-3686 YDEHNSDAGKTD
+3686 YDEHNSDTAIKD

-3722 GDIRKILENI
+3722 GDIRKILQDI

-3748 PIGNKFI
+3748 PVGNKFI

-3762 KNGLGEY
+3762 KNGFGEY

-3784 RKLLDENI
+3784 RKLLEENI

-3801 KARAAAEAQ
+3801 KAKAAAEAQ
-3810 GEDYYNEW
+3810 GEDYYNKW

-3830 QWEPIAIW
+3830 QWEPIVIW

-3846 GNLHAKADY
+3846 GSLHAKADY
-3855 IANRDNTERIPKN
+3855 VANRDNTERIPKD
-3868 GTINQNYNKDL
+3868 GTINSNYNKDL
-3879 GPTYNNKGSYTNA
+3879 GPTYNNKGSYTNN
-3892 TYNNLTTQE
+3892 TYSNLTTQE

-3916 ITSKQQKFLNAG
+3916 VTSKQKRFLNAG
-3928 FAPRVYEKDTDWVDT
+3928 FAPRVYQKDTDWADN
-3943 LNDTLNLFGLGR
+3943 LNDALNIIGLGR

-3969 SHDFDIEFNMYKL
+3969 SHDFDIEFDMYKL

-3987 YQQPLTLRKQA
+3987 YQQPPTLRKQA
-3998 VGETNE
+3998 VGETDE
-4004 EYAAYKKDY
+4004 EYAVYKKDH

-4085 VKNKNTSTNQNE
+4085 IKNKGVSTNQNE
-4097 AFYMTS
+4097 AFYMTA
-4103 QTRTADTFQNWIRRF
+4103 QTRTTDTFQNWIRRF

-4127 VGTNIADRVQA
+4127 VGTNIADRIQA

-4151 GINNVTVGLVNMIM
+4151 GINNVNVGLVNMIM
-4165 ESSAGDYF
+4165 ESAAGDYF
-4173 TNEDLRRAMANYTK
+4173 TGETLRKAMGNYTK
-4187 NIPGIINHFVNDEV
+4187 NIPGIINHFVTDEI

-4232 EKANSVAYGFLSS
+4232 EKANSIAYGFLSS

-4259 ESHRLYQDPI
+4259 ESHKLYQDPI
-4269 SGKWVIGSEQDY
+4269 NGKWVIGSEQDY
-4281 LQGVEMAA
+4281 LQGIEMAA
-4289 IQATLKQLSE
+4289 IKATLQQLSE
-4299 ESGINNAFYSQLKD
+4299 DSGNNNLFYSQLKD

-4339 ILAAFIRSNGFKVG
+4339 ILGAFIRSNGFKIG

-4370 AIKSDL
+4370 AIKADL

-4384 AGFTTIK
+4384 ANFTTIK
-4391 DNVYFDEKQ
+4391 DNIYFDEKQ
-4400 KRERIKND
+4400 KRERIKD
-4408 SHLTQDHIAEL
+4408 GSHLTQDHIAEL
-4419 IVKAKSVNKKI
+4419 VVKAKSVNKKI

-4483 FWSVIDLLT
+4483 FWSVIDWFT
-4492 TDFRYKGSIND
+4492 TDFRYRGSIND
-4503 HWSDAATGSDEQEA
+4503 HWADASTASDEQEA
-4517 QKSIANVFK
+4517 QKSIANAFA
-4526 LFINNAIDLGINYKL
+4526 LFINNTIDLGINYKL

-4553 AGDIGGIMV
+4553 AGDIGGVMV

-4568 AIYALMDSDDLKDSK
+4568 AIYALMDDDDLKDNK

-4663 VTIRRNIPAYRQY
+4663 VTVRRNIPAYRQY

-4682 NSHNNYYKVNEN
+4682 SSHNNYYKVNEN

-4705 ISIRNDKQFD
+4705 ITMRGDKEFNDK
-4715 NSDPFYSLNR
+4715 DPFYSLNR